1 MIAKGTH
8 LTGVS
13 EMRGCILGGKRLQ
26 VDFASRECQVA
37 FYENLNKQEFPSTE
51 RTWER
56 RTEVDKFE
64 RSRREGSYIARQLPT
79 QRIQN
84 YTATRTRNRYEGF
97 EEYNSGRNFE
107 EFADNSFERDLH
119 EYAGRQRY
127 ENGPSTST
135 HTTTTN
141 TTTTTTVKHRSFSPV
156 RSKRDDKSPIS
167 PRSIARDSENAS
179 PLVRIHDDLENR
191 RSGRHRSTSDHD
203 SFHSQSPPPRG
214 RNSVSRVPS
223 QSPSTPI
230 ATSPSREVT
239 VIEDPRR
246 RRPSDFKDL
255 VVRVSDMRRPSNSPV
270 RHRNSSSSGNHR
282 VHSDVDIDEG
292 DSFAGKNELHDPRL
306 NLRRED
312 LFSSG
317 DERSVD
323 EERPPKKQKFA
334 EGMCGT
340 YEKSVKRNSDSF
352 EFRQRDQSPGF
363 RKPFDS
369 SRKSVEGKFGKR
381 ENNRVCTDELLRS
394 PQPDPRHRKSSVSD
408 IDESSPWRARD
419 ISLSSTT
426 GDGDFLSDASPPGTP
441 VRDER
446 EDPPAPDPCNRRT
459 IPFSIQREKN
469 FSPLS
474 LPLPKFA
481 QQIKLHL
488 SPRGTC
494 SSPRGGSLLRS
505 PTFNTGTNW
514 NLTPVEVNSN
524 VEESDP
530 ILADT
535 PVSPGPALHDSPS
548 DSEESPSVSPT
559 NMAGDLYERIKALDE
574 KYEKWTGSAR
584 SFGKSPLSGC
594 RSASASEAISR
605 SSFTSLMKKRILD
618 LEELKSQ
625 EPSDIMKSLLSKR
638 SVFDEDSE
646 RLENI
651 SDKYEPRPFSS
662 MSRSKIY
669 SAVTTTF
676 SVSNSS
682 SGLTNTSTCTTLPV
696 PSATPLNSLPGIRR
710 TSTTTSASVSS
721 PQAAK
726 SSYTPTSTVVCIQN
740 SLSLSR
746 SNTFTK
752 ITNTAA
758 THSTALTTSA
768 VTVSFSNTT
777 TTTTTTTSSVCSSTS
792 VMPSSTNSPNA
803 SASVH
808 SRLSTGSSVST
819 PGPPVSSE
827 DKVGNVIPSSSDKL
841 CDSIVTVIPD
851 TRVTGAVSVIQTTC
865 NSKSLITTTTQAIT
879 SSSSSVQQPSP
890 LDSSLK
896 LRNSEEI
903 CKSPNEGVTVIKSL
917 PEKKVLIEKEQVQN
931 TSLDLMGKETTFLE
945 TNKVR
950 VKDHYNHCSV
960 KSETV
965 ISRIKNE
972 PEELLENFKTSEQT
986 SSSIHKRRLSLTDI
1000 DSADRKGKHSKEFFK
1015 VDTKSFEPENKKIKL
1030 EQEEEK
1036 ENKSIKNY
1044 REKDLIRI
1052 DRKERTKSGRR
1063 EESKDVYEDKGGVQ
1077 SVIEITTTVASVLSC
1092 DTSDIKTEVKSKRE
1106 EKLDVKE
1113 KPQIYKSSDL
1123 KEEKI
1128 KDDREKRKDKL
1139 EEKSQ
1144 YLHKH
1149 NHNDKYKTQD
1159 KSAERRIER
1168 QDDKKEVKS
1177 EYKEEK
1183 DEKEEKKREHKEDYK
1198 IDRKEEREE
1207 KLKDYERRR
1216 HSEEAKT
1223 REDRKDRNRDRKE
1236 RDKLRD
1242 RERHRSNLGI
1252 HSEKDVEREKRR
1264 EKEKQRQ
1271 IEFGKEK
1278 EKQKHNKSSKV
1289 EERLRHH
1296 SDKKERRDTL
1306 SSISSPSDH
1315 SSLSSYSE
1323 KSSKTYSHKPT
1334 KRNSQSSLEQHE
1346 DDLDGGINTLSGH
1359 KPYLGHNSNRGKE
1372 STTERNED
1380 FEFQEKISR
1389 KKHDSGKSDDKSKSH
1404 SSQRNSHYPKI
1415 KSSLNEDDG
1424 RGERDE
1430 SEVSSE
1436 EEKTKPHLQPAKRTK
1451 QRATSSSSGSRRG
1464 RPKNKSILDTE
1475 SESVD
1480 TESDSEN
1487 KPKKPSY
1494 FEITIYDGNMYDKV
1508 KARRVKSNQKQD
1520 DDIKQQKLK
1529 QKLLQQRTKRSKKT
1543 PTRSCIAIQSE
1554 SEDSDTEIPK
1564 KRGHARI
1571 HSSSEEESYIRSRTH
1586 LSSEESDSLSLSKH
1600 DKSKKKL
1607 SKDLKL
1613 KKSVQKV
1620 MHVSDITTDEETVS
1634 KSVGHLSGTE
1644 SDIEPRFTEKSLK
1657 IESEEEL
1664 SETGNRK
1671 PPRPALSASRNHS
1684 KERDKVSL
1692 VDKTHLYKESKV
1704 GEEETDVAS
1713 VCEDIRL
1720 IKPKLRESFETINSK
1735 SDKRKYSDTNLKE
1748 KDRKEGRMK
1757 AIFGL
1762 MSDDSDSNA
1771 PPSNLSIT
1779 SPDLVSATSYR
1790 KDSASSGTSSDP
1802 LHMTP
1807 PNPINPIT
1815 GIYESDIDDDF
1826 RPVTPDL
1833 PSQKK
1838 SEIEFE
1844 SSVIEKS
1851 NLNKCNFESSECMK
1865 DVLEI
1870 NEVEKEAL
1878 NQSWKEDSEQ
1888 AVKETV
1894 CETSR
1899 AASDSGKGSS
1909 SGVSTASS
1917 SSGSSAEELLL
1928 LETGTGSNFREEV
1941 EINNEKNTS
1950 KNYIFERERDCKES
1964 IPRKDK
1970 KKKKKHKDKESSR
1983 SHRHSS
1989 NKTSRESHSHPV
2001 DKKTIEENSTHHFKL
2016 GSVKE
2021 SSPLSRND
2029 KTLVNN
2035 LSSNSTVSENISLE
2049 KTQRESNCSFEN
2061 ITAAN
2066 KSPPLDMPIIKPDEI
2081 EVEPEPIETA
2091 VEEKTHKI
2099 SVDSENAVQS
2109 ISSTD
2114 EVSKRTQPIYEI
2126 TESLS
2131 SPPQACPVE
2140 EVAPKASRSTI
2151 SQEETL
2157 NAVAGLLA
2165 CYNYYQEETSPN
2177 QTDDEPIL
2185 HSESTAAIEDPIEQS
2200 EEAQKA
2206 AQMLQSEIGVE
2217 REPEDRDDS
2226 WEEPLPLNETDENI
2240 DESPAIMTSPE
2251 HSDNIS
2257 SQTDPKKTEE
2267 LQLSHE
2273 EHEHNDTPAK
2283 EPLQFP
2289 DSPSSVQSEPALQI
2303 DEDEQIETL
2312 DTSITEEKVNVV
2324 REVAALPQERSSV
2337 WNTPES
2343 DIQEGKPLGLTE
2355 ESLENKNV
2363 GSSICE
2369 VEKSSESTSVP
2380 VSAEKYN
2387 SSNEAD
2393 VIQENETSNFP
2404 SDEAPKVD
2412 DESNPY
2418 SKTACDTMLTTV
2430 DNCSASVNSESMV
2443 DKDIKGDIKL
2453 SDSLVPEIKS
2463 ECSSNLDTVKEEP
2476 NDLGNDSFL
2485 PDSKE
2490 NITQESNKTVENVV
2504 KKSEELIAASNVVS
2518 GDEKCMEI
2526 SIEEKDRRL
2535 EGVLNSETECKN
2547 ESMISDSQGFHTPSK
2562 SSEDLNTSVESSTTE
2577 MSTPEK
2583 DFKLEEPEIRNF
2595 TPRGRARGRG
2605 RRGCRRVVDNA
2616 SSAVMSTILTRSS
2629 SANAKNSKPR
2639 GRGRSIRNTE
2649 IGEEEI
2655 SGENITPEQ
2664 PRRSTRMKRARK
2676 HPDMV
2681 EHDETTNRR
2690 KRGGR
2695 NGKTSGE
2702 DVGLRTSL
2710 SSSDVYDFHDSDE
2723 GEIEVALSKKG
2734 QKRETN
2740 KPPTPRSPSKL
2751 SEEVPDIHDSAGNT
2765 RKSRRLREK
2774 NLDDDPNLQTAEGDL
2789 ESETPPAPLTRS
2801 RGRIKKDNDDDDVC
2815 NTPRKSPRSR
2825 IKINENDQ
2833 EPSRDNP
2840 TGNESSISEV
2850 VIQKIESPVNSII
2863 PPVSV
2868 PAKTIIIPCSTTK
2881 VFTTSIPTITSQ
2893 ITAMNINAIPSV
2905 YSSTVSSHPVKLSI
2919 VPAGLRNV
2927 SKVTPATCMISSNS
2941 YSVTSAQSS
2950 AVTVT
2955 SVPVSSQIQ
2964 MENFVTQNIPF
2975 AVTSTKEIISNPVKS
2990 VVPINCNS
2998 IPPSA
3003 FKTFPNGKKP
3013 DTIPTP
3019 LVDPVTGHLTPM
3031 KMSDEGHYIPIADHL
3046 SLANKDKLNQ
3056 PLHQAKVLKV
3066 FPSSITVTTIT
3077 NSNPSVT
3084 VSIPSCTVSTLVSPI
3099 RAVGISSLAK
3109 GAAVTSLASRGN
3121 EISVELVSRPRPSVP
3136 PPSTANILL
3145 SSPKGIPN
3153 YNTKSPISITSSH
3166 TSTPPVTN
3174 SVIVSSHAT
3183 VPQTNTPNIVTI
3195 ATSNKIFSTSS
3206 SAVPTTTSS
3215 VATRGTVLSSTLAPI
3230 KGSIPAKIQPLPV
3243 AVPKATGSS
3252 QTGINMQNI
3261 ILSSNNPHHPAHRT
3275 DYPTTQLVLSK
3286 QQQSQ
3291 SPLPPQQQQQQQQQQ
3306 PAPSSPA
3313 GPIGTVSLSRIPPV
3327 RSNAVVHEPHIQ
3339 EFVSMVNPRYSEPNN
3354 SRYRESSIVEVA
3366 RIQGGTPSALS
3377 PVPRNPE
3384 VEATHISSRTHY
3396 DMHAA
3401 TPNALSRQ
3409 GMRGSPSGPIPHV
3422 PAPVGSKGGLTHFY
3436 GEIHKKGGTP
3446 QPHPV
3451 VPPGVPVERYLASP
3465 PLHTPPSTQTP
3476 PPPPPAHH
3484 NTQRE
3489 NLPINMYRTPY
3500 IVSDPRAL
3508 YSGEKI
3514 SNLSPMPMDLKVI
3527 EKTNHISDK
3536 GSQEDKDRPGVGP
3549 ISISE
3554 FSSSRPG
3561 TVITPHNSTSPH
3573 HLPSPHYDR
3582 STDSPQVTMM
3592 YNRRYYEGNIYPP
3605 NRSGTPGME
3614 PESIARSP
3622 LSFATSALPPGEP
3635 HHSPRLQIAA
3645 PQFTPQ
3651 VSPQMPPQADSF
3663 QYMLQNYP
3671 VMWDGILG
3679 LKNEQKQSLET
3690 GFIKYL
3696 GEDKK
3701 AAGIVN
3707 VHLPGSQQSA
3717 YVIHIFPPCEFA
3729 NENLRRIAP
3738 ELHGVAQTSRLLVII
3753 ATC

>member
-1 MIAKGTH
+1 M
-8 LTGVS
+8 
-13 EMRGCILGGKRLQ
+13 KRIPLKITFLS
-26 VDFASRECQVA
+26 VRE
-37 FYENLNKQEFPSTE
+37 
-51 RTWER
+51 
-56 RTEVDKFE
+56 
-64 RSRREGSYIARQLPT
+64 
-79 QRIQN
+79 
-84 YTATRTRNRYEGF
+84 
-97 EEYNSGRNFE
+97 
-107 EFADNSFERDLH
+107 
-119 EYAGRQRY
+119 
-127 ENGPSTST
+127 
-135 HTTTTN
+135 
-141 TTTTTTVKHRSFSPV
+141 TVKNLFREKI
-156 RSKRDDKSPIS
+156 RRKRKNIKTKNLVDLIVIPATKRP
-167 PRSIARDSENAS
+167 EN
-179 PLVRIHDDLENR
+179 H
-191 RSGRHRSTSDHD
+191 
-203 SFHSQSPPPRG
+203 
-214 RNSVSRVPS
+214 
-223 QSPSTPI
+223 
-230 ATSPSREVT
+230 T
-239 VIEDPRR
+239 VIQ
-246 RRPSDFKDL
+246 L
-255 VVRVSDMRRPSNSPV
+255 
-270 RHRNSSSSGNHR
+270 
-282 VHSDVDIDEG
+282 I
-292 DSFAGKNELHDPRL
+292 
-306 NLRRED
+306 
-312 LFSSG
+312 
-317 DERSVD
+317 
-323 EERPPKKQKFA
+323 KKQ
-334 EGMCGT
+334 
-340 YEKSVKRNSDSF
+340 
-352 EFRQRDQSPGF
+352 
-363 RKPFDS
+363 
-369 SRKSVEGKFGKR
+369 
-381 ENNRVCTDELLRS
+381 
-394 PQPDPRHRKSSVSD
+394 
-408 IDESSPWRARD
+408 
-419 ISLSSTT
+419 
-426 GDGDFLSDASPPGTP
+426 
-441 VRDER
+441 
-446 EDPPAPDPCNRRT
+446 
-459 IPFSIQREKN
+459 
-469 FSPLS
+469 
-474 LPLPKFA
+474 
-481 QQIKLHL
+481 
-488 SPRGTC
+488 
-494 SSPRGGSLLRS
+494 
-505 PTFNTGTNW
+505 
-514 NLTPVEVNSN
+514 
-524 VEESDP
+524 
-530 ILADT
+530 
-535 PVSPGPALHDSPS
+535 
-548 DSEESPSVSPT
+548 
-559 NMAGDLYERIKALDE
+559 
-574 KYEKWTGSAR
+574 
-584 SFGKSPLSGC
+584 
-594 RSASASEAISR
+594 
-605 SSFTSLMKKRILD
+605 
-618 LEELKSQ
+618 LK
-625 EPSDIMKSLLSKR
+625 
-638 SVFDEDSE
+638 
-646 RLENI
+646 
-651 SDKYEPRPFSS
+651 
-662 MSRSKIY
+662 
-669 SAVTTTF
+669 
-676 SVSNSS
+676 
-682 SGLTNTSTCTTLPV
+682 
-696 PSATPLNSLPGIRR
+696 
-710 TSTTTSASVSS
+710 
-721 PQAAK
+721 
-726 SSYTPTSTVVCIQN
+726 
-740 SLSLSR
+740 
-746 SNTFTK
+746 
-752 ITNTAA
+752 
-758 THSTALTTSA
+758 
-768 VTVSFSNTT
+768 
-777 TTTTTTTSSVCSSTS
+777 
-792 VMPSSTNSPNA
+792 
-803 SASVH
+803 
-808 SRLSTGSSVST
+808 
-819 PGPPVSSE
+819 
-827 DKVGNVIPSSSDKL
+827 
-841 CDSIVTVIPD
+841 
-851 TRVTGAVSVIQTTC
+851 
-865 NSKSLITTTTQAIT
+865 
-879 SSSSSVQQPSP
+879 
-890 LDSSLK
+890 
-896 LRNSEEI
+896 
-903 CKSPNEGVTVIKSL
+903 
-917 PEKKVLIEKEQVQN
+917 
-931 TSLDLMGKETTFLE
+931 
-945 TNKVR
+945 
-950 VKDHYNHCSV
+950 
-960 KSETV
+960 
-965 ISRIKNE
+965 
-972 PEELLENFKTSEQT
+972 
-986 SSSIHKRRLSLTDI
+986 
-1000 DSADRKGKHSKEFFK
+1000 
-1015 VDTKSFEPENKKIKL
+1015 
-1030 EQEEEK
+1030 
-1036 ENKSIKNY
+1036 
-1044 REKDLIRI
+1044 
-1052 DRKERTKSGRR
+1052 
-1063 EESKDVYEDKGGVQ
+1063 
-1077 SVIEITTTVASVLSC
+1077 
-1092 DTSDIKTEVKSKRE
+1092 
-1106 EKLDVKE
+1106 
-1113 KPQIYKSSDL
+1113 
-1123 KEEKI
+1123 
-1128 KDDREKRKDKL
+1128 
-1139 EEKSQ
+1139 
-1144 YLHKH
+1144 
-1149 NHNDKYKTQD
+1149 KTQ
-1159 KSAERRIER
+1159 
-1168 QDDKKEVKS
+1168 
-1177 EYKEEK
+1177 
-1183 DEKEEKKREHKEDYK
+1183 
-1198 IDRKEEREE
+1198 
-1207 KLKDYERRR
+1207 
-1216 HSEEAKT
+1216 
-1223 REDRKDRNRDRKE
+1223 
-1236 RDKLRD
+1236 
-1242 RERHRSNLGI
+1242 
-1252 HSEKDVEREKRR
+1252 
-1264 EKEKQRQ
+1264 
-1271 IEFGKEK
+1271 
-1278 EKQKHNKSSKV
+1278 
-1289 EERLRHH
+1289 
-1296 SDKKERRDTL
+1296 
-1306 SSISSPSDH
+1306 
-1315 SSLSSYSE
+1315 
-1323 KSSKTYSHKPT
+1323 
-1334 KRNSQSSLEQHE
+1334 
-1346 DDLDGGINTLSGH
+1346 
-1359 KPYLGHNSNRGKE
+1359 
-1372 STTERNED
+1372 
-1380 FEFQEKISR
+1380 
-1389 KKHDSGKSDDKSKSH
+1389 
-1404 SSQRNSHYPKI
+1404 
-1415 KSSLNEDDG
+1415 
-1424 RGERDE
+1424 
-1430 SEVSSE
+1430 
-1436 EEKTKPHLQPAKRTK
+1436 
-1451 QRATSSSSGSRRG
+1451 
-1464 RPKNKSILDTE
+1464 
-1475 SESVD
+1475 
-1480 TESDSEN
+1480 
-1487 KPKKPSY
+1487 
-1494 FEITIYDGNMYDKV
+1494 
-1508 KARRVKSNQKQD
+1508 
-1520 DDIKQQKLK
+1520 
-1529 QKLLQQRTKRSKKT
+1529 
-1543 PTRSCIAIQSE
+1543 
-1554 SEDSDTEIPK
+1554 
-1564 KRGHARI
+1564 
-1571 HSSSEEESYIRSRTH
+1571 
-1586 LSSEESDSLSLSKH
+1586 
-1600 DKSKKKL
+1600 
-1607 SKDLKL
+1607 
-1613 KKSVQKV
+1613 
-1620 MHVSDITTDEETVS
+1620 
-1634 KSVGHLSGTE
+1634 
-1644 SDIEPRFTEKSLK
+1644 
-1657 IESEEEL
+1657 
-1664 SETGNRK
+1664 
-1671 PPRPALSASRNHS
+1671 
-1684 KERDKVSL
+1684 
-1692 VDKTHLYKESKV
+1692 
-1704 GEEETDVAS
+1704 
-1713 VCEDIRL
+1713 
-1720 IKPKLRESFETINSK
+1720 
-1735 SDKRKYSDTNLKE
+1735 
-1748 KDRKEGRMK
+1748 
-1757 AIFGL
+1757 
-1762 MSDDSDSNA
+1762 
-1771 PPSNLSIT
+1771 
-1779 SPDLVSATSYR
+1779 
-1790 KDSASSGTSSDP
+1790 
-1802 LHMTP
+1802 
-1807 PNPINPIT
+1807 
-1815 GIYESDIDDDF
+1815 
-1826 RPVTPDL
+1826 
-1833 PSQKK
+1833 
-1838 SEIEFE
+1838 
-1844 SSVIEKS
+1844 
-1851 NLNKCNFESSECMK
+1851 
-1865 DVLEI
+1865 
-1870 NEVEKEAL
+1870 
-1878 NQSWKEDSEQ
+1878 
-1888 AVKETV
+1888 
-1894 CETSR
+1894 
-1899 AASDSGKGSS
+1899 
-1909 SGVSTASS
+1909 
-1917 SSGSSAEELLL
+1917 
-1928 LETGTGSNFREEV
+1928 
-1941 EINNEKNTS
+1941 
-1950 KNYIFERERDCKES
+1950 
-1964 IPRKDK
+1964 
-1970 KKKKKHKDKESSR
+1970 
-1983 SHRHSS
+1983 
-1989 NKTSRESHSHPV
+1989 
-2001 DKKTIEENSTHHFKL
+2001 THHFKL

-2021 SSPLSRND
+2021 SSPISRND

-2109 ISSTD
+2109 ISATD

-2251 HSDNIS
+2251 HSDNNT
-2257 SQTDPKKTEE
+2257 SQTDTKKTEE
-2267 LQLSHE
+2267 LQISHE
-2273 EHEHNDTPAK
+2273 EHEHNDTTAK

-2312 DTSITEEKVNVV
+2312 ETSITEEKVNVV

-2363 GSSICE
+2363 GTTICE
-2369 VEKSSESTSVP
+2369 EEKSSESTSVP
-2380 VSAEKYN
+2380 VSGDKYN
-2387 SSNEAD
+2387 SANEAD

-2412 DESNPY
+2412 NESNPY
-2418 SKTACDTMLTTV
+2418 SKTACDTVLTTV
-2430 DNCSASVNSESMV
+2430 DNCSASVNSESVV
-2443 DKDIKGDIKL
+2443 DKDVKEDIKL
-2453 SDSLVPEIKS
+2453 SDSPVPEIKS
-2463 ECSSNLDTVKEEP
+2463 ECSSNLVTVKEEP
-2476 NDLGNDSFL
+2476 NDLPNDSFL

-2490 NITQESNKTVENVV
+2490 DMTEESSKTVENIV
-2504 KKSEELIAASNVVS
+2504 KKSEELIAATSVVS
-2518 GDEKCMEI
+2518 GDEKCMET
-2526 SIEEKDRRL
+2526 SIEEKDKRL

-2547 ESMISDSQGFHTPSK
+2547 ESMISDSQDFHTPSK

-2695 NGKTSGE
+2695 NGKSSGE

-2723 GEIEVALSKKG
+2723 GEIEVALGKKG

-2801 RGRIKKDNDDDDVC
+2801 RGRIKKDDNDDDIC

-2881 VFTTSIPTITSQ
+2881 VFTTSIPTITTQ
-2893 ITAMNINAIPSV
+2893 ITAMSINAIPSV

-2941 YSVTSAQSS
+2941 YSVTSPQSS

-2975 AVTSTKEIISNPVKS
+2975 AVTSSKEIISNPVKS

-3013 DTIPTP
+3013 DSIPTP

-3056 PLHQAKVLKV
+3056 SLHQAKVLKV

-3084 VSIPSCTVSTLVSPI
+3084 LSIPSCTVSTLVSPI

-3206 SAVPTTTSS
+3206 SAIPTTTSS
-3215 VATRGTVLSSTLAPI
+3215 VAARGTVLSSTLAPI

-3243 AVPKATGSS
+3243 AVPK
-3252 QTGINMQNI
+3252 
-3261 ILSSNNPHHPAHRT
+3261 
-3275 DYPTTQLVLSK
+3275 
-3286 QQQSQ
+3286 
-3291 SPLPPQQQQQQQQQQ
+3291 QQQQQQ

-3339 EFVSMVNPRYSEPNN
+3339 EFVSMGVNPRYSEPNN

-3401 TPNALSRQ
+3401 TPNSLSRQ

-3536 GSQEDKDRPGVGP
+3536 VSQEDKDRPSVGP

-3614 PESIARSP
+3614 PEAIPRSP

-3679 LKNEQKQSLET
+3679 LKNEQVMVKMHFISGSVEVARGALPEGSTTSLIRISQRMRLEQSQLE
-3690 GFIKYL
+3690 GVARKM
-3696 GEDKK
+3696 
-3701 AAGIVN
+3701 
-3707 VHLPGSQQSA
+3707 QSA